1 MKRLKTFLALFFTI
15 FAVSLWSKDYVI
27 YSVVQD
33 IPMGDEN
40 ELIKKNFYV
49 NMGSDQGLEKGTV
62 LNVFRTISR
71 VDPYETKK
79 RYIYKVK
86 VGEVE
91 VLHAEN
97 ENSITQLVSFND
109 GEKDPLFEI
118 EGFMI
123 GDLVSVKV
131 D

>member
-1 MKRLKTFLALFFTI
+1 MKRLKTFLALFLTI

-91 VLHAEN
+91 VLHTEN